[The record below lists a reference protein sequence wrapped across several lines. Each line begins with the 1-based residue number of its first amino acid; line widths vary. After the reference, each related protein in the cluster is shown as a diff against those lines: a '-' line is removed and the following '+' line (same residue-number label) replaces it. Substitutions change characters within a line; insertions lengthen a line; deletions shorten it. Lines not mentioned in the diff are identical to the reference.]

1 MATVKSADKIVAV
14 QKGRVVEEGTWADL
28 IAKDSYFASLVALS
42 QTDKADEDQATDQ
55 VEKQD
60 NIENAVEKSI
70 CISTGDEAET
80 SFDEFEASFMDL
92 MKLNSPETIYIVI
105 GCLAALVNG
114 AVEPIFAISM
124 ADFIKAFSEYEYGSE
139 ELDNEILL
147 WSGIAGGIGVLLL
160 IFNVIEYGALGKAG
174 EELTMRLRQSSNF
187 MFYKSTIFSAVVYK
201 MH

>member
-28 IAKDSYFASLVALS
+28 IAKDGYFASLVALS
-42 QTDKADEDQATDQ
+42 QTDKTDEDQATDET
-55 VEKQD
+55 EKQD
-60 NIENAVEKSI
+60 SIENVFEKNTH
-70 CISTGDEAET
+70 ISTEDEAET
-80 SFDEFEASFMDL
+80 SFDEFEASFIDL

-174 EELTMRLRQSSNF
+174 EELTMRLRQG
-187 MFYKSTIFSAVVYK
+187 
-201 MH
+201 

>member
-1 MATVKSADKIVAV
+1 
-14 QKGRVVEEGTWADL
+14 
-28 IAKDSYFASLVALS
+28 
-42 QTDKADEDQATDQ
+42 
-55 VEKQD
+55 
-60 NIENAVEKSI
+60 
-70 CISTGDEAET
+70 
-80 SFDEFEASFMDL
+80 
-92 MKLNSPETIYIVI
+92 MKLNSPETVYIVI

-174 EELTMRLRQSSNF
+174 EELTMRLRQG
-187 MFYKSTIFSAVVYK
+187 
-201 MH
+201 

>member
-60 NIENAVEKSI
+60 NIENTVEKSI

-187 MFYKSTIFSAVVYK
+187 MFYKSTIFSSVVYK

>member
-174 EELTMRLRQSSNF
+174 EELTMRLRQGSNF